1 MSSPPTTSTPL
12 NPAYEM
18 TKAFLFLRT
27 ASTAI
32 TNTKEQIKSSEAYI
46 TYNSINGNYSDHMY
60 YEERQREEEKELK
73 KWEARFV
80 QAAVQIVDWTA
91 KISLGKWLPREIIGI
106 IEDLIARDDDLVL
119 RRIW

>member
-1 MSSPPTTSTPL
+1 MSSPPTTYPPL
-12 NPAYEM
+12 NPPPEN

-32 TNTKEQIKSSEAYI
+32 TNTNEQIKSSEAYI

-60 YEERQREEEKELK
+60 YEERQREEERELK
-73 KWEARFV
+73 KWEARFM

-91 KISLGKWLPREIIGI
+91 KISLGKWLPREIVGI
-106 IEDLIARDDDLVL
+106 IEDMMAGDEDLVL